1 VPAKPATRTTRAAPV
16 ARATLPPLD
25 PRRYAPTPE
34 RPVRAKVR
42 WLEPDTEIQPHSH
55 AWAQVA
61 ISISGVAR
69 ITAGDATYLVP
80 ASRAVW
86 IPPAI
91 EHVVAVVE
99 AAELRTLYVHQA
111 PGAPGPFT
119 GEVPDAEREPWRSC
133 RVLEVSPLLREL
145 VLQMDVAMDALQPPR
160 GQARS
165 RRPGAAAASATAPR
179 AAATADDTL
188 ARERRL
194 GELALDE
201 LRRAAPL
208 RLGIELPQDK
218 RLRALCEAVIADPT
232 RHATLDGWAAEAG
245 ASTRTVARLFRQ
257 QLGASFGPWRQQVL
271 LARALTL
278 AAQGRPMG
286 LIAAELGYASASA
299 FTAMVR
305 RSVGAPP
312 GRFFGTRRSATPRP
326 GA

>member
-1 VPAKPATRTTRAAPV
+1 MSRAPHEP
-16 ARATLPPLD
+16 RALIPPLD

-34 RPVRAKVR
+34 RPVRAKAR
-42 WLEPDTEIQPHSH
+42 RLEPDTEIIPHRH

-69 ITAGDATYLVP
+69 ITAGDGTYLVP

-91 EHVVAVVE
+91 EHAVTVVE
-99 AAELRTLYVHQA
+99 AAELRTLYVHQE
-111 PGAPGPFT
+111 PGAAGPG
-119 GEVPDAEREPWRSC
+119 VPGDECEAWRGC
-133 RVLEVSPLLREL
+133 RVVEVSPLLREL
-145 VLQMDVAMDALQPPR
+145 VLQMDIEMD
-160 GQARS
+160 GN
-165 RRPGAAAASATAPR
+165 AAPTPEL
-179 AAATADDTL
+179 L

-208 RLGIELPQDK
+208 RLGLTLPQDK

-232 RHATLDGWAAEAG
+232 RHATLEAWAAEAG
-245 ASTRTVARLFRQ
+245 ASSRTVARLFRQ
-257 QLGASFGPWRQQVL
+257 QLGSSFGPWRQQVL

-286 LIAAELGYASASA
+286 VIAADLGYASASA

-312 GRFFGTRRSATPRP
+312 GRFFGSR
-326 GA
+326 GARA